1 MEMKSHIM
9 ILGAGIK
16 PVIEAFLN
24 KGYAKQLINQKL
36 GTDTIDPDTAYPATK
51 YIDTLRS
58 IETEMSAQVLRKVGR
73 FMMENAKWPTNIEN
87 LEQGL
92 ASINIA
98 YRMNHTPNTK
108 ADIGEYKFKKIDDN
122 TFEIHCD
129 NPYPCSLDLGI
140 IAGVT
145 NAFDRKYFV
154 SHGDGCRE
162 KGGMKCIYTIKK

>member
-9 ILGAGIK
+9 ILGAAIK

-36 GTDTIDPDTAYPATK
+36 GTDTIEPDTAYSAAK

-58 IETEMSAQVLRKVGR
+58 IETDMSAQVLRKVGR

-98 YRMNHTPNTK
+98 YRMNHTPNAK
-108 ADIGEYKFKKIDDN
+108 ADIGEYKFKKMDDN
-122 TFEIHCD
+122 TYEIHCD

-140 IAGVT
+140 ITGVT
-145 NAFDRKYFV
+145 NAFDRKAFV

-162 KGGMKCIYTIKK
+162 KGGTQCVYTIKL